1 MLFPL
6 RSLCGSSHPDLMFYS
21 TSLWVFCHAMSGLT
35 GAHPRCS
42 HHYKDQQDFQ
52 QDSTLSLFLLLS
64 VCSIT
69 LMI

>member
-6 RSLCGSSHPDLMFYS
+6 RSQCGSSHPDLMLYS

-42 HHYKDQQDFQ
+42 HHYKDQQDF
-52 QDSTLSLFLLLS
+52 STLSLFLLLS